1 MSLTGK
7 IGQLP
12 FCAPHPTTIRK
23 FRRCVYLQCTASDL
37 FYWGKYLERR
47 ACKLVQTEQYVG
59 DFSLTNMALRM
70 PATVSQPQQGWWKGT
85 RAPPVNEYVD
95 DHPTFFGYPVPDTLD
110 TYLARFWMT
119 TVVEMRWLRSDS
131 VRRDQ
136 KKESF
141 NKSIIF
147 YYHSP
152 DSLIKEILVFERQ
165 WRHWRE
171 GNCWDCNLLDNRCV
185 AASSYNANGLLTLM
199 TPVVDEATVNSIWS
213 KQRLFLIVG
222 AWLPWY

>member
-1 MSLTGK
+1 MIYQRDEERYFGKCQIAPKIFFVAERFFLRKILFRGLLFLCLGTLTLFGMSSSTRMMKRNKSTTGEWVRRRSPHLLW
-7 IGQLP
+7 LP
-12 FCAPHPTTIRK
+12 SSW
-23 FRRCVYLQCTASDL
+23 Y
-37 FYWGKYLERR
+37 
-47 ACKLVQTEQYVG
+47 
-59 DFSLTNMALRM
+59 
-70 PATVSQPQQGWWKGT
+70 
-85 RAPPVNEYVD
+85 
-95 DHPTFFGYPVPDTLD
+95 FGYVFGSVP
-110 TYLARFWMT
+110 RMT

-131 VRRDQ
+131 IRRDQ

-141 NKSIIF
+141 NKSIF
-147 YYHSP
+147 FFFTTT

-185 AASSYNANGLLTLM
+185 AASGYNANGLLTLM

-222 AWLPWY
+222 AWLPWC